1 MFLLAL
7 PEEQTVLLEEQQHTT
22 RETARVAANEK
33 RGEYML
39 EIAPT
44 YLGLNGKNHTATH
57 RGKRMNS
64 VDVVLLTLNSD
75 RKLRQCLESVYRNVP
90 VNQLIAVDGGSTD
103 QTLQILREFNGRFGN
118 VKVIM
123 DKGTRATARQKG
135 IENVTADWFIFVD
148 SDVVL
153 CNDWYR
159 KARAYIDA
167 GVGAVWGIEVWST
180 IRSQKTLKMFLL
192 VTRKIFEI
200 RGGTHDTLIRTQAVK
215 DIKIPWNLHVFEDA
229 FIKDWITKKGY
240 RVVACY
246 SPFCI
251 HYRPKTVWTLRGS
264 LGIIVDAV
272 RYGSSTLIA
281 KLVFAYGFYT
291 AYAVSQ
297 IFSGK
302 KGLK

>member
-1 MFLLAL
+1 ME
-7 PEEQTVLLEEQQHTT
+7 P
-22 RETARVAANEK
+22 
-33 RGEYML
+33 
-39 EIAPT
+39 
-44 YLGLNGKNHTATH
+44 
-57 RGKRMNS
+57 

-75 RKLRQCLESVYRNVP
+75 RKLQHCLESVYSNVP

-103 QTLQILREFNGRFGN
+103 KTLQVLREFNSKYGN

-135 IENVTADWFIFVD
+135 IENVTVDWFIFVD

-153 CNDWYR
+153 CKNWYQ
-159 KARAYIDA
+159 KALTHVGKD
-167 GVGAVWGIEVWST
+167 VGAVWGIEVWST
-180 IRSQKTLKMFLL
+180 IRNRKTLKFFLWI
-192 VTRKIFEI
+192 TRKIFDL
-200 RGGTHDTLIRTQAVK
+200 RGGTHDTLVRTQTVK
-215 DIKIPWNLHVFEDA
+215 DITIPWDLHVFEDA
-229 FIKDWITKKGY
+229 YIKDWIAKKGY

-264 LGIIVDAV
+264 LNLIVDAL
-272 RYGSSTLIA
+272 RYGSPRLIV

-291 AYAVSQ
+291 VYAMSQ

-302 KGLK
+302 TGQQ

>member
-1 MFLLAL
+1 VNTAK
-7 PEEQTVLLEEQQHTT
+7 
-22 RETARVAANEK
+22 ETARVAANEK
-33 RGEYML
+33 EESYTR
-39 EIAPT
+39 EIAPRF
-44 YLGLNGKNHTATH
+44 LGLNGKNHTAPN
-57 RGKRMNS
+57 RGKLMDS

-75 RKLRQCLESVYRNVP
+75 RKLWQCLESVYGNVP

-103 QTLQILREFNGRFGN
+103 QTLQILREFDVRFGN

-153 CNDWYR
+153 CKNWYQ
-159 KARAYIDA
+159 KAKAYIEAD
-167 GVGAVWGIEVWST
+167 VGAVWGIEVWST
-180 IRSQKTLKMFLL
+180 INNPKTLKMFLL
-192 VTRKIFEI
+192 VTRKIFDI
-200 RGGTHDTLIRTQAVK
+200 RGGTHDTLIRTQTVR
-215 DIKIPWNLHVFEDA
+215 DIKIPGNLHVFEDA
-229 FIKDWITKKGY
+229 FIKDWIAKKGY

-251 HYRPKTVWTLRGS
+251 HYRPKSVWTLQGS
-264 LGIIVDAV
+264 LGIIVDAA

-281 KLVFAYGFYT
+281 KLVLAYGFYT

-297 IFSGK
+297 IFSSK
-302 KGLK
+302 KELT